1 MHDTTLKLFF
11 VWRHFLAEDDKTS
24 SLRCFHIIEM
34 KRGFFPQQSR
44 MATKRR
50 TSENPLPEGEPH
62 ACGLSSLRVFLLS
75 PANASAI
82 RGRLLLNPNSTFD
95 LAQRIRSQGAP
106 VGELFSFISSLY
118 FRGKL
123 AYAKAFSNSLPG
135 FSSILVMTSSRG
147 LVPPE
152 TMVTLEDLQEM
163 SSVPIDAAEARYRDP
178 LCRDAR
184 ALARS
189 LPPGSKIVLLGSIA
203 SSKYVDPLLESFG
216 EDLLFPQAFVGRGD
230 MSRGGLMLRC
240 VQERAELDYVP
251 VVKAVRHGA
260 RPAKLAPVRK
270 PALIL

>member
-1 MHDTTLKLFF
+1 
-11 VWRHFLAEDDKTS
+11 
-24 SLRCFHIIEM
+24 
-34 KRGFFPQQSR
+34 
-44 MATKRR
+44 MATKKR
-50 TSENPLPEGEPH
+50 TSENRLQEGEPQP
-62 ACGLSSLRVFLLS
+62 CGPSSLRVFLLS
-75 PANASAI
+75 PANVSAI
-82 RGRLLLNPNSTFD
+82 RGQLLLNPNSKFE
-95 LAQRIRSQGAP
+95 LAQRFRSQGVP
-106 VGELFSFISSLY
+106 LGELFSFISSLY

-147 LVPPE
+147 LVPPD
-152 TMVTLEDLQEM
+152 TMVTLKDLEEM
-163 SSVPIDAAEARYRDP
+163 SSVPIGAEEARYRDP

-189 LPPGSKIVLLGSIA
+189 LPPAGKIVLLGSIA

-251 VVKAVRHGA
+251 VAKALRHGA
-260 RPAKLAPVRK
+260 RPAKLGLARK
-270 PALIL
+270 SALSS